1 MPETGKV
8 SEYLNELTAEPADD
22 DLFDVTVLISTAPDV
37 WQSQKMRYE
46 EIKNASEGVAITA
59 DIIPVGDGSG
69 IVDGQFKSGTLDGDE
84 GYFAHKNW
92 FTVDDYLIYH
102 DANDGSGWFNS
113 PEYLTFIVGQ
123 TIMDLT
129 SDGAELAKGNS
140 AMTVKIGNSISN
152 DTGAKVLIH
161 AETADDTKYA
171 LDITQNDVPE
181 TLIFRVR
188 NDGLFFLKNGAG
200 VNEFS
205 TDGTLAGDSDDAVPT
220 EKAVKTYV
228 DAQSVGGWLGSE
240 TRIKIAPWDV
250 VSYNDKDGVS
260 IQDDGGVVN
269 DAAAKITTM
278 VTGVFIPTGYRATA
292 FMINASANIAVE
304 LFESQIDD
312 STAVSKGSGNANT
325 EVNIT
330 NVDSTTT
337 NYLSIIIV
345 EAGNDIYGGYIT
357 IEKI

>member
-1 MPETGKV
+1 MATTGRI
-8 SEYLNELTAEPADD
+8 SDYDDELLVEPADD
-22 DLFDVTVLISTAPDV
+22 DLIDVSVLVSTSPDV
-37 WQSQKMRYE
+37 WLSTKIRYAL
-46 EIKNASEGVAITA
+46 IKASGSSIPADIVPTGTGTSLQASELK
-59 DIIPVGDGSG
+59 VGDIAGDGTYIGHKDFFTDTAYAFYLDKSNG
-69 IVDGQFKSGTLDGDE
+69 KTWINGTGEIV
-84 GYFAHKNW
+84 
-92 FTVDDYLIYH
+92 FTVDGG
-102 DANDGSGWFNS
+102 NR
-113 PEYLTFIVGQ
+113 
-123 TIMDLT
+123 IMDLT
-129 SDGAELAKGNS
+129 DQVVSLARGEDTKRVEVGS
-140 AMTVKIGNSISN
+140 SVTS
-152 DTGAKVLIH
+152 TGAKMQIKG
-161 AETADDTKYA
+161 ETDDDTKSA
-171 LDITQNDVPE
+171 LDITNESQDI
-181 TLIFRVR
+181 LFKVR
-188 NDGLFFLKNGAG
+188 NDGEVFLSNGTG
-200 VNEFS
+200 INEFS
-205 TDGTLAGDSDDAVPT
+205 IDGTLAGDSDDAVPT

-260 IQDDGGVVN
+260 IQNNGGVVN

-312 STAVSKGSGNANT
+312 DTQVSKGSGNANT